1 MKTIKVVCHYPE
13 GAKALRVA
21 HGNTKVQGRRVTVT
35 VPDSRLDAAVASL
48 DDADE
53 VASYEYESDWEEV

>member
-1 MKTIKVVCHYPE
+1 MKTIKVVCHYAE

-21 HGNTKVQGRRVTVT
+21 HGKTAVRGRHVTVT

-53 VASYEYESDWEEV
+53 VSSFEYDSGWEEV